1 VLHDL
6 LSPVRLDF
14 CAKIILS
21 EFGTIREKIGN
32 TECDPALRG
41 DLERL
46 IEHAEI
52 LHSQLELELEMVE
65 RANRL
70 ESLGKNPDSMKM

>member
-1 VLHDL
+1 MLNDL

-32 TECDPALRG
+32 TEYDPALRG

-52 LHSQLELELEMVE
+52 LHSQLELEMVE